1 MSEFLQFT
9 SCPYSLHVSG
19 TQSPHLHK
27 IDKSSTTTRS
37 KSRNALIS
45 SVFEKWKSLICHI
58 SPSMPLHEESVS
70 LEQLS
75 RKEICHHRGHVCL
88 TPYLLVID
96 SDHIFP

>member
-37 KSRNALIS
+37 KSRSALIS
-45 SVFEKWKSLICHI
+45 SVFEKWKSLFFT
-58 SPSMPLHEESVS
+58 L
-70 LEQLS
+70 
-75 RKEICHHRGHVCL
+75 HHRSH
-88 TPYLLVID
+88 
-96 SDHIFP
+96 SMKNRFPLSSFPVKRSATTVATFV